1 MKRYYSDAT
10 ADDLGWILG
19 PTAQLVGV
27 VTRTRFVAAP
37 GEGYFSPERL
47 FLIEK
52 SCAGINFVIAAFGML
67 TFARLQRAEGTFSGA
82 RLLAVSLAASYTAAV
97 IVNATRITIAMCLA
111 AHPVALSTFTAAE
124 VHRIEG
130 IVVYFGG
137 LVLLYELA
145 SGSRRVL
152 LPLAWYYA
160 VTLVIPIA
168 NGASLSDASFVKH
181 ALVVLVLP
189 VVLIVAA
196 CAIRE
201 IARTAARTC
210 AAQRARAIIVEH
222 LLDVLGGRALLR
234 RRVDA
239 HDRGVV
245 GKRVGVGPG
254 PIGVAGLG
262 DDECGGDEDGRED
275 EKSFHRVVTGP

>member
-1 MKRYYSDAT
+1 
-10 ADDLGWILG
+10 
-19 PTAQLVGV
+19 
-27 VTRTRFVAAP
+27 VAAP

-67 TFARLQRAEGTFSGA
+67 TFARLHRVEHGRSGA
-82 RLLAVSLAASYTAAV
+82 RLLAVSAAASYAAAV

-124 VHRIEG
+124 VHRVEG
-130 IVVYFGG
+130 IAVYFGG

-145 SGSRRVL
+145 SGSRRIL
-152 LPLAWYYA
+152 LPLVWYYA

-189 VVLIVAA
+189 VLLIGAA
-196 CAIRE
+196 CAIRAL
-201 IARTAARTC
+201 ARAVTRTC
-210 AAQRARAIIVEH
+210 
-222 LLDVLGGRALLR
+222 
-234 RRVDA
+234 
-239 HDRGVV
+239 
-245 GKRVGVGPG
+245 
-254 PIGVAGLG
+254 
-262 DDECGGDEDGRED
+262 GRED
-275 EKSFHRVVTGP
+275 EVCSHGVVTAP